1 MTALKITLHPIID
14 GSHSEPLYALAAADP
29 ADPADGQVMIL
40 GSRADLKRIAAKLTR
55 LLDGGRHDGEIS
67 DVDERLGRKW
77 ITIPEAVV
85 LAAELGHAT
94 SAPSIRRACAL
105 GNIADAQRQGRD
117 WRMAQARFLAWLR
130 NPFFHKRGRRAWQIA
145 KKQIIES

>member
-1 MTALKITLHPIID
+1 MTALKITLHPVVD
-14 GSHSEPLYALAAADP
+14 GSVDEPLYALISADP
-29 ADPADGQVMIL
+29 GAPGDDEQVMIL
-40 GSRADLKRIAAKLTR
+40 SSRADLKRVGAKITR
-55 LLDGGRHDGEIS
+55 LLDGNRHDGEIS

-77 ITIPEAVV
+77 ITIPEAVA

-105 GNIADAQRQGRD
+105 GNIADARRQGRD

-130 NPFFHKRGRRAWQIA
+130 TDDYHKRGRRAR
-145 KKQIIES
+145 